1 MADSL
6 YVLAM
11 VMTQPVTK
19 FLSEEEFDSLQKAAV
34 FIASIHAKSFLQS
47 PKIELAPLNDFNQM
61 KRLQKLIDC
70 EISGAQSYFDSQ
82 RNHSYYIQPELIVI
96 SLFSDE
102 TSIEEKEQIS
112 QKLLTFKI
120 PDEFEKF
127 CYSQK
132 DLNLST
138 ENINKKV

>member
-19 FLSEEEFDSLQKAAV
+19 FLSEEEFDSLQKAAI

-82 RNHSYYIQPELIVI
+82 RNQQCNKEESIGCVKCRTIVV
-96 SLFSDE
+96 
-102 TSIEEKEQIS
+102 
-112 QKLLTFKI
+112 LL
-120 PDEFEKF
+120 
-127 CYSQK
+127 
-132 DLNLST
+132 
-138 ENINKKV
+138 